1 MNSLFFL
8 IPIALFFST
17 VAIALWLWAVNSG
30 QYDDLDKEAYSIF
43 MDDENDHKKIN
54 DDTD

>member
-8 IPIALFFST
+8 IPIALFFS
-17 VAIALWLWAVNSG
+17 AIAIGLWLWAVNNG

-43 MDDENDHKKIN
+43 MDDENDHKN
-54 DDTD
+54 T